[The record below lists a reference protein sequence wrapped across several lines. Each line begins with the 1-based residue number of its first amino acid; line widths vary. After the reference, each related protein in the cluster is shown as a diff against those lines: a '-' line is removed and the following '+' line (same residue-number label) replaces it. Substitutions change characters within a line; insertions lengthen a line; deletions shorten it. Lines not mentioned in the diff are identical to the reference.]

1 MLGKLCSGRTLN
13 WIAAAVLGLGC
24 LKAVPAQAQTLTV
37 LDNFTGAPQIQTS
50 ASMALGRDG
59 NYYGGSYYGGTN
71 NQGAIFKLT
80 PSGTVSV
87 IYSLTSADGGPT
99 YPNPILGSD
108 GNFYGTSS
116 QGNAGN
122 GYVFKFTPSGTFTH
136 LHEFSGSDGSLSGSV
151 GFAGGI
157 LQGTNGDLY
166 GITSSGGA
174 NGGGTFYQITTG
186 GTLTT
191 IYNFSNA
198 SGSTAW
204 QPYGIT
210 EGTNGVFYGVALNP
224 GAGVFFSLTKAGV
237 LTVLHDFNDD
247 TNGGYSPSGLLQG
260 FDGNFYGITITGGTN
275 NEGTV
280 YKMTPSGTVTIL
292 HNFNQS
298 TDQVSYPQSTLLQAP
313 NGNFYSAIVGCN
325 FGGCANDGGIFEITP
340 AGAYTT
346 LETFDGTNGSL
357 PWPGLN
363 FNPNGDFYGIT
374 NDGGSSNDGVYYKL
388 SVGLSPYVYLLSI
401 SGDVG
406 SKVQILGNGFSSS
419 SVVKFNGVAATTVTR
434 TGTTFLDATVPTG
447 ASSGYVTVTTG
458 STTLTSQRKYTVH
471 NSWAN
476 GAAMP
481 VAAEAAAA
489 VAVGSNIYVVGGYN
503 STGYLNNTQVYSTT
517 TNKWTTGGALPAA
530 IRGGAIAEVKGLI
543 YFIGGYNSSGS
554 TNAVYIYSPVTKKWT
569 TGTSSM
575 PTTRGDAAAAVENNI
590 IYVIGGS
597 VQFQGERL
605 NTVESYNPAT
615 NTWKEESPMLD
626 TKSEPAVG
634 VIGTTIVSAD
644 GYNPANGDTGDNEAY
659 DVATNSWSALTP
671 DPESRD
677 EACSAAIGGN
687 LYVSGGVNS
696 GNENN
701 SAEAFTL
708 SSNKWTSLTTMPQWV
723 TYGAGATEGG
733 QLYCFGGG
741 NNNQFGGQFYTN
753 VQIYQP

>member
-1 MLGKLCSGRTLN
+1 MPTKLFGGKARN
-13 WIAAAVLGLGC
+13 WIMTAAIAVAGLNTS
-24 LKAVPAQAQTLTV
+24 PSQAQTLTV

-59 NYYGGSYYGGTN
+59 NYYGGSYYGGAN

-108 GNFYGTSS
+108 GNFYGTCS
-116 QGNAGN
+116 QGSAGN
-122 GYVFKFTPSGTFTH
+122 GYVFKLTPSGTFTH
-136 LHEFSGSDGSLSGSV
+136 LHDFSGSDGSLSGSV

-157 LQGTNGDLY
+157 IQGTNGDLY
-166 GITSSGGA
+166 GITSSGGTS
-174 NGGGTFYQITTG
+174 GGGTFYQITMN
-186 GTLTT
+186 GTFTT
-191 IYNFSNA
+191 IYNFNNA
-198 SGSTAW
+198 SDSVSL
-204 QPYGIT
+204 PYGIT

-224 GAGVFFSLTKAGV
+224 GAGVFFSLTKTGV
-237 LTVLHDFNDD
+237 LTVLHNFNND

-260 FDGNFYGITITGGTN
+260 FDGNFYGITILGGAN

-280 YKMTPSGTVTIL
+280 YKMTPGGTVTIL
-292 HNFNQS
+292 HSFNQT
-298 TDQVSYPQSTLLQAP
+298 TDQVSYPQSALLQAP
-313 NGNFYSAIVGCN
+313 SGNFYSVVVGCN
-325 FGGCANDGGIFEITP
+325 FGGCVNDGGLFEITP
-340 AGAYTT
+340 AGTYTT
-346 LETFDGTNGSL
+346 LKTFDGTNGSL

-374 NDGGSSNDGVYYKL
+374 NNGGSSNDGVYYKL
-388 SVGLSPYVYLLSI
+388 NVGLSPYVYLLSI

-406 SKVQILGNGFSSS
+406 SKVQILGNGFSAS
-419 SVVKFNGVAATTVTR
+419 SVVKFNGVAATTVMR
-434 TGTTFLDATVPTG
+434 TGTTFLVATVPTG

-471 NSWAN
+471 NSWSS

-489 VAVGSNIYVVGGYN
+489 VADGSNIFVVGGYN
-503 STGYLNNTQVYSTT
+503 STGFLDNTQVYSTA
-517 TNKWTTGGALPAA
+517 TNKWSTGGALPAA
-530 IRGGAIAEVKGLI
+530 IRGGAITEVKGLI
-543 YFIGGYNSSGS
+543 YFFGGYNTAGS
-554 TNAVYIYSPVTKKWT
+554 TNTVYIYNPATKKWT
-569 TGTSSM
+569 TGTSPM
-575 PTTRGDAAAAVENNI
+575 PTTRGDAAAAVEDGI

-626 TKSEPAVG
+626 TKSEPSVG
-634 VIGTTIVSAD
+634 VIGSTIVSAD

-671 DPESRD
+671 DPQPRD

-687 LYVSGGVNS
+687 LYVSGGVDS

-701 SAEAFTL
+701 STEAYTL
-708 SSNKWTSLTTMPQWV
+708 SSNKWTTLTTMPQWV
-723 TYGAGATEGG
+723 SYGAGATEGG

-741 NNNQFGGQFYTN
+741 SSNTFGGSYYTN

>member
-1 MLGKLCSGRTLN
+1 MSGRLFVKARS
-13 WIAAAVLGLGC
+13 WMIIAALAFVGLNV
-24 LKAVPAQAQTLTV
+24 ARAQAQTLTV

-50 ASMALGRDG
+50 ASMALARDG
-59 NYYGGSYYGGTN
+59 NYYGGSYRGGAN
-71 NQGAIFKLT
+71 NLGAMFRLT
-80 PSGTVSV
+80 PAGTVTV

-99 YPNPILGSD
+99 YPNPILGDD
-108 GNFYGTSS
+108 GNLYGTCS
-116 QGNAGN
+116 QGSAGN
-122 GYVFKFTPSGTFTH
+122 GYVFKLTPSGTFTH
-136 LHEFSGSDGSLSGSV
+136 LHDFSGTDGSLSGSV

-157 LQGTNGDLY
+157 IQGANGLLY

-174 NGGGTFYQITTG
+174 SGGGTFYQITTS

-191 IYNFSNA
+191 IYNFNNA
-198 SGSTAW
+198 ADSVS

-210 EGTNGVFYGVALNP
+210 EGTNGVFYGVALSP

-237 LTVLHDFNDD
+237 LTVLHNFNND

-260 FDGNFYGITITGGTN
+260 FDGNFYGITITGGAN

-292 HNFNQS
+292 HSFNQT

-325 FGGCANDGGIFEITP
+325 FGGCPNDGGIFEITP

-374 NDGGSSNDGVYYKL
+374 NDGGSSNDGVYYSL
-388 SVGLSPYVYLLSI
+388 NVGLSPYVYLLSI
-401 SGDVG
+401 SGEVG
-406 SKVQILGNGFSSS
+406 SKVQILGHGFTSS
-419 SVVKFNGVAATTVTR
+419 SVVSFNGVPATAVTR
-434 TGTTFLDATVPTG
+434 TGATFLDATVPAG

-458 STTLTSQRKYTVH
+458 SSTVTSQRKYTVH
-471 NSWAN
+471 NSWSS

-489 VAVGSNIYVVGGYN
+489 VAVGTNIYVVGGYN
-503 STGYLNNTQVYSTT
+503 TTGFLNDTQVYSTT
-517 TNKWTTGGALPAA
+517 TNKWSKGGALPAA

-543 YFIGGYNSSGS
+543 YFFGGYNSSGS
-554 TNAVYIYSPVTKKWT
+554 TNTVYIYTPATKKWA
-569 TGTSSM
+569 TGTSPM
-575 PTTRGDAAAAVENNI
+575 PTTRGDAAAAVEDGI

-634 VIGTTIVSAD
+634 VIGTTIISAD
-644 GYNPANGDTGDNEAY
+644 GYNPSTGDTGDNEAY
-659 DVATNSWSALTP
+659 SVTNNAWTALTS
-671 DPESRD
+671 DPQPRD

-687 LYVSGGVNS
+687 LYVSGGVND

-733 QLYCFGGG
+733 LLYCFGGG